1 MTRPACT
8 FALCAVLMAEARPTA
23 ASLDW
28 AANCGRPTTFGTVT
42 KTGGT
47 ALLTVT
53 STAAHGPMFPARSR
67 AIALSRCRPLA
78 ERAVFHETVTGEAA
92 PAAPRLT
99 PSS

>member
-8 FALCAVLMAEARPTA
+8 VALCAVLIAERRPTA
-23 ASLDW
+23 ASLDC
-28 AANCGRPTTFGTVT
+28 ASNCGRPTTFGTVT

-53 STAAHGPMFPARSR
+53 STSADVPMLPARSR

-78 ERAVFHETVTGEAA
+78 EKAVFHETVTGEAA
-92 PAAPRLT
+92 PADPRLT

>member
-28 AANCGRPTTFGTVT
+28 ASNCGRPTTFGTVT
-42 KTGGT
+42 KTGGP

-53 STAAHGPMFPARSR
+53 STSADVPMLPSRSR

-78 ERAVFHETVTGEAA
+78 EEAEFHETVPGEAA
-92 PAAPRLT
+92 PAAPT
-99 PSS
+99 VT